1 MSNVTIS
8 SRITRL
14 NQLLS
19 GKTSGKKVPLI
30 DKETLLDAFLSL
42 YYECNTEYMI
52 KDKNI
57 ATYVQK
63 FKPLVSELE
72 NLRLRRSDF
81 EIKKTIGRGHFGEV
95 HVVREKVTGNVYAMK
110 VLKKSETLS
119 QDNVAFFEEE
129 RDIMAFACNPWITSL
144 QYAFQDFENLF
155 LVMDFH
161 PGGDLLSLLAKYDD
175 IFEEDVARFY
185 LGEMIMAIHAVH
197 VLGYVHRD
205 IKPENVLIDRLGHI
219 KLADFGSS
227 AKLSSGKMVFSKM
240 PVGTPEY
247 IAPEVL
253 MSMDGSGGGGK
264 YGIECDWWS
273 LGVVAY
279 EMMIG
284 NTPFSADSVVVV
296 YSQIMNFK
304 KSLEFPDDQPLTDNA
319 KHLIRSLLTDQK
331 NRIGYTDLAMHPF
344 FQGLDWTTLQDAV
357 PPYVPNINRED
368 DTSNFDDFETESSGP
383 RIGDFMEKKQGFQG
397 KNLPFI
403 GFTFTKELTLASQNE
418 SHDALKDTPSREILK
433 RMSSKR
439 ESVKETAS
447 NTQVLAI
454 KVDLEKEQKKNKEL
468 KKLLD
473 EKSKIAAKLESERD
487 MLENEKALFD
497 TERKDLQRRL
507 DNERTNRAKAEN
519 EALVLLQ
526 EIKDGSKKAEELRD
540 EQLRISNEQQQQ
552 KITYLENERFALNN
566 KIVHLEDELND
577 LRKLSEDSKLRV
589 SDLQQKLT
597 KVNEDTKTKV
607 SELQDML
614 NKVTYDGEERIK
626 MLQEK
631 LMKVTQDSADNLNK
645 LEKEKDGLKKEIVEL
660 KNFKENHQAK
670 EVDETKSNKEVEV
683 LEKKLSL
690 TEDLNFSLKQENKR
704 LQDELDDSKRKYES
718 LVDFGENLKTQVEK
732 RIEKLQKE
740 LLNSQNEYKKMETD
754 FLKVKEQLED
764 SNNNIIVKD
773 STIASLKASCLNLE
787 NQISNLVN
795 RSDAPTS
802 NEIDQRNELTARINQ
817 LVVEKS
823 FTESE
828 LNSLRNEIKTVYEEL
843 RVTKDQLEIANKTL
857 AINAEN
863 FESSLSS
870 VNKDLTKAIEN
881 GKNFQNELATYKK
894 SSESLVAK
902 LQHEAEELKKK
913 AEKQSA
919 ALAQDTDVRMKRMV
933 VSLENLK
940 VDKESLET
948 QLKKSSEDAAKYLKD
963 KEHLQEELSEK
974 ERQLSNRDLTIQM
987 LKQTC
992 TMLEGQVEELE
1003 VSNDEFQDR
1012 ESNWNTTKRQLYQAQ
1027 EKLELQLTEALSS
1040 IEVER
1045 LLKIKAE
1052 EKIRMLEDDDSI
1064 KQDYQR
1070 KIDHLEEI
1078 NKQLETQIQ
1087 ELTNSLSQAEK
1098 KIGLNTVA
1106 MKNLER
1112 KIASEVD
1119 EKAKLTQEIAHLQE
1133 IRAQQTSS
1141 NFALTVEIESLK
1153 ETNDEILSEKESLH
1167 NQLERITFEHAEQ
1180 KIKMESTLAQQTKLI
1195 DFLQDKNSAPGNK
1208 KSIFK
1213 VGKQKAEPAQAPP
1226 DMRKVRDLERALEK
1240 EKNANLQLH
1249 LQLQKANAETANIKT
1264 ELQHLKQNIRT
1275 SPNTPQLE
1283 RSDNT
1288 RQMQSGSLITK
1299 TFESPST
1306 SVADIYNQAANE
1318 VRGNGVAVLDINSK
1332 PHNLNQ
1338 ALNMRPMKCI
1348 VCLNSVH
1355 FAKQVSKC
1363 SECNVVCHLKC
1374 ENSLQNTCGIP
1385 KSIFGNM
1392 HLHRTSLVNE
1402 GGIDDHSTRFVLP
1415 KIEGW
1420 LKFPRRAVKQGW
1432 ERKWIVLEN
1441 SKLSIY
1447 DNDNTTGV
1455 EPFDEIDLSISDGE
1469 LNIHPAIPTSE
1480 LIWSSSADLLYVFS
1494 VELLPYTLGMMRR
1507 NLYFFAPTFIE
1518 KQRWVAH
1525 FEYIADQVKR
1535 RSHKYGHGLNDDVV
1549 MTLHG
1554 IKRIDIN
1561 CAIMLSDSGYIF
1573 GCEDGLYVINI
1584 QSEHRSN
1591 TPLPIVG
1598 LGPVYQFQIVNDID
1612 TVFVIAGK
1620 DRLFCTIEIK
1630 DLQNRLKQLV
1640 TGSLIS
1646 AISSH
1651 QIEKV
1656 KNCHLFSV
1664 FKIDNEYYACA
1675 ATERK
1680 LIILKY
1686 QNNTQSFVL
1695 KKEIETIDPCAC
1707 LLQSSNLILF
1717 GTSKFYAVD
1726 YKNFQKREFLDASDT
1741 SLAFA
1746 VYGSNQSFPVAVF
1759 KVSSNKPRE
1768 EFLLCFNE
1776 FGIFVDWQGRRSR
1789 KGDLKWSRL
1798 PLAFEYRHPFLYI
1811 THFGSIEICEI
1822 SIDIKC
1828 DISTTPR
1835 CFIDVP
1841 EPRFI
1846 GYGNADGV
1854 VLFSSS
1860 QTHKLEII
1868 SYKATSTLNG
1878 LVCRNPSVLSSA
1890 SDSSSM
1896 SNFSPTLEPKDRLR
1910 ATSNASICSDEETS
1924 IAISKESSS
1933 AKTKVEQLRAQEKSR
1948 KSFKFF
1954 KGNRK
1959 SPHNDD

>member
-42 YYECNTEYMI
+42 YYECNTDYMI

-447 NTQVLAI
+447 NSQVLAI

-468 KKLLD
+468 KQLLD

-519 EALVLLQ
+519 EALALLQ

-577 LRKLSEDSKLRV
+577 QRKLSEDSKLRV
-589 SDLQQKLT
+589 IDLQQKLT

-645 LEKEKDGLKKEIVEL
+645 LEKEKDVLKKEIIEL

-670 EVDETKSNKEVEV
+670 EVDETKSNEEVED
-683 LEKKLSL
+683 LEKKLSH
-690 TEDLNFSLKQENKR
+690 TEELNFSLKQENKR
-704 LQDELDDSKRKYES
+704 LQDELDDSKRKYDS
-718 LVDFGENLKTQVEK
+718 LVEFGENLKTQVEK

-740 LLNSQNEYKKMETD
+740 LSNSQNEYKKMETD

-764 SNNNIIVKD
+764 NNNNIIVKD

-795 RSDAPTS
+795 RSDVPTS

-828 LNSLRNEIKTVYEEL
+828 LNSLRNEIKTAYEEL
-843 RVTKDQLEIANKTL
+843 RVTKDQLEVANKTL

-863 FESSLSS
+863 FESSLSI
-870 VNKDLTKAIEN
+870 VNKDLTKAIED

-919 ALAQDTDVRMKRMV
+919 ALAQDADVRMKRMV

-948 QLKKSSEDAAKYLKD
+948 QLKKSSEDAAKYLKE

-1045 LLKIKAE
+1045 LLKVKAE

-1064 KQDYQR
+1064 KQDFQR

-1087 ELTNSLSQAEK
+1087 ELTNS
-1098 KIGLNTVA
+1098 
-1106 MKNLER
+1106 
-1112 KIASEVD
+1112 
-1119 EKAKLTQEIAHLQE
+1119 IAHLQE

-1264 ELQHLKQNIRT
+1264 ELQHMKQNIRT

-1288 RQMQSGSLITK
+1288 RQMQSGSLVTK

-1318 VRGNGVAVLDINSK
+1318 VRGNGVAVADTNSK
-1332 PHNLNQ
+1332 PHNLYQ
-1338 ALNMRPMKCI
+1338 ALNMRPMKCL

-1374 ENSLQNTCGIP
+1374 ENSLQNTCGTP

-1420 LKFPRRAVKQGW
+1420 LKFPRRY
-1432 ERKWIVLEN
+1432 L
-1441 SKLSIY
+1441 
-1447 DNDNTTGV
+1447 GV

-1507 NLYFFAPTFIE
+1507 NLYFLAPTFIE

-1535 RSHKYGHGLNDDVV
+1535 RSHKYGHSLNDDVV

-1561 CAIMLSDSGYIF
+1561 CAIMLSDS
-1573 GCEDGLYVINI
+1573 
-1584 QSEHRSN
+1584 
-1591 TPLPIVG
+1591 
-1598 LGPVYQFQIVNDID
+1598 
-1612 TVFVIAGK
+1612 
-1620 DRLFCTIEIK
+1620 
-1630 DLQNRLKQLV
+1630 
-1640 TGSLIS
+1640 
-1646 AISSH
+1646 
-1651 QIEKV
+1651 
-1656 KNCHLFSV
+1656 
-1664 FKIDNEYYACA
+1664 
-1675 ATERK
+1675 
-1680 LIILKY
+1680 
-1686 QNNTQSFVL
+1686 
-1695 KKEIETIDPCAC
+1695 EIETIDPCAC

-1822 SIDIKC
+1822 LSDIKC

-1846 GYGNADGV
+1846 GYGNSDGV

-1924 IAISKESSS
+1924 IAISKESNS